1 MDFAAY
7 LRESRRSGAE
17 VARQIGVDATY
28 VSHLRAGRRYPSL
41 KLAAKISEATSGMVT
56 FNDWIAAK
64 ALNPRP
70 WKPQGDD

>member
-17 VARQIGVDATY
+17 IARQIGVDPTY
-28 VSHLRAGRRYPSL
+28 VSHLRSGRRYPSL

-56 FNDWIAAK
+56 FNDWLVARE
-64 ALNPRP
+64 LSPRP
-70 WKPQGDD
+70 WKPQGD